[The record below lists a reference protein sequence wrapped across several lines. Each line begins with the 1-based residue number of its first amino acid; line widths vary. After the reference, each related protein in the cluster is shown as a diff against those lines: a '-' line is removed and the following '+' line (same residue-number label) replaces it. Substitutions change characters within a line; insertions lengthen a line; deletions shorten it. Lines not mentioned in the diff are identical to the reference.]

1 MNNAYSYAF
10 LKVLFCNYVGNY
22 INTLCPSFV
31 AVPLF
36 VNFLKCLVSFHSIKY
51 YKFMKHAHVKNL
63 SVISLVYL
71 LLNIKNYESR
81 YRPYMVQV
89 LKLKIALHEEGM

>member
-1 MNNAYSYAF
+1 MSI
-10 LKVLFCNYVGNY
+10 LYV
-22 INTLCPSFV
+22 PSFV

-36 VNFLKCLVSFHSIKY
+36 ANFLKCLISFHSIKY
-51 YKFMKHAHVKNL
+51 YKFMKYAHMKNL

-81 YRPYMVQV
+81 YRPYGSSAEV
-89 LKLKIALHEEGM
+89 KNSIA